1 MKKLIYNP
9 DPEPVL
15 EPLFERH
22 SLDEVEWSD
31 LYEVTC
37 NGEKQAVFYT
47 DSFHYAPVAVGGEND
62 GIDVEIVIS
71 RPFEQ
76 VKIRPSS
83 YGIEF
88 HREGQKLRFHL
99 PKIMK
104 VSVELDGNLKNP
116 LFVLCSPKIEKPK
129 NTTICFERGKVYNVA
144 TLELHDNDVVYLEEG
159 SVVYGRIYAYRC
171 KNIQII
177 GNGILN
183 GSPWHLPDSNGK
195 LFLVDLQ
202 WCENVRIEGITVVDS
217 PMWQIVP
224 AACDHVVIRNTNSL
238 SRVVTGDGIDI
249 TGCQDV
255 LIEDCFVRA
264 ADDCI
269 CIKSGRL
276 PNPTTVRDVKDL
288 IVQRCVLWNAEPGNA
303 IEIGYGIM
311 CKEITNLIFRDCDII
326 HCEYEGNMGGSAM
339 SIHQA
344 DNAYIHD
351 IHYENI
357 RVEDVAQKLFDI
369 KVLEC
374 KYTWAPVRGRIE
386 DIYFKDIKVLN
397 GPFPVSIIRGYEM
410 RLEESRP
417 ERIYFDNI
425 EILGQK
431 CNSVLDMHMVVELA
445 HKIYVNGS
453 MEYPRNC
460 F

>member
-1 MKKLIYNP
+1 MKELIYNP

-37 NGEKQAVFYT
+37 NGVKQAVHYT
-47 DSFHYAPVAVGGEND
+47 DSFHYAPVAVSGENG
-62 GIDVEIVIS
+62 GIDVEIAIS

-76 VKIRPSS
+76 VQIRPSS

-99 PKIMK
+99 PRIMK
-104 VSVELDGNLKNP
+104 VSVELDGDLKSP
-116 LFVLCSPKIEKPK
+116 LFILCSPKIEKPQ

-159 SVVYGRIYAYRC
+159 SVVYGRIYACQC

-195 LFLVDLQ
+195 LFLVDLR

-224 AACDHVVIRNTNSL
+224 AACDHVVICNTNSL

-255 LIEDCFVRA
+255 LIEDCFIRA

-269 CIKSGRL
+269 CIKSGVCRT
-276 PNPTTVRDVKDL
+276 PARF
-288 IVQRCVLWNAEPGNA
+288 G
-303 IEIGYGIM
+303 M
-311 CKEITNLIFRDCDII
+311 
-326 HCEYEGNMGGSAM
+326 
-339 SIHQA
+339 
-344 DNAYIHD
+344 
-351 IHYENI
+351 
-357 RVEDVAQKLFDI
+357 
-369 KVLEC
+369 
-374 KYTWAPVRGRIE
+374 
-386 DIYFKDIKVLN
+386 
-397 GPFPVSIIRGYEM
+397 
-410 RLEESRP
+410 
-417 ERIYFDNI
+417 
-425 EILGQK
+425 
-431 CNSVLDMHMVVELA
+431 
-445 HKIYVNGS
+445 
-453 MEYPRNC
+453 
-460 F
+460 